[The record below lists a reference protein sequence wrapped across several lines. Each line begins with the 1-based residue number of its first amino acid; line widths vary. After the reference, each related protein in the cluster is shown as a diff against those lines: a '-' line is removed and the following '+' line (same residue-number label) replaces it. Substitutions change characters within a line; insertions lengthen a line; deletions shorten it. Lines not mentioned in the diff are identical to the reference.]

1 MQIQRDPS
9 QVIWNVPNVL
19 SMARLLLSILLFV
32 AIPFQAYQSAL
43 VLFCVA
49 AGTDWLDGWWA
60 RRYQQITQLGR
71 ILDPFCDKILICG
84 AFVLLAESMSQ
95 VLPWYQ
101 RITGWMAVIVVGREL
116 LITGLRSFIES
127 AGSDFSAKMSGKLK
141 MVFQCAAVIL
151 SLIVL
156 QRPSLQVGSRAMEIT
171 IQPWD
176 AWMIAMVVMIW
187 VSVLSTVHSGWLYVQ
202 LAARLMRNTP
212 RNN

>member
-1 MQIQRDPS
+1 MNGLDESSR
-9 QVIWNVPNVL
+9 VIWNVPNVL
-19 SMARLLLSILLFV
+19 SMGRLFLSMLLFV
-32 AIPFQAYQSAL
+32 AIPCQAYQWAL

-101 RITGWMAVIVVGREL
+101 RITGWMAVVVVGREL

-156 QRPSLQVGSRAMEIT
+156 QRPELQVGTKAIEMVA
-171 IQPWD
+171 QPWD
-176 AWMIAMVVMIW
+176 AWIIAMVVMIW

-202 LAARLMRNTP
+202 LATRLLRQSP
-212 RNN
+212 KA

>member
-1 MQIQRDPS
+1 M
-9 QVIWNVPNVL
+9 VIWNVPNVL
-19 SMARLLLSILLFV
+19 SMIRLLLSLLLF
-32 AIPFQAYQSAL
+32 ALIPMQAYFWAL
-43 VLFCVA
+43 VLFCLA

-60 RRYQQITQLGR
+60 RRYQQVTQLGR

-84 AFVLLAESMSQ
+84 TFVLLAESMSQ

-151 SLIVL
+151 SLVIL
-156 QRPSLQVGSRAMEIT
+156 QRADLQVTSSART
-171 IQPWD
+171 IVPQAWD
-176 AWMIAMVVMIW
+176 GWMIALVVMTW
-187 VSVLSTVHSGWLYVQ
+187 VAVLSTVHSGWLYVQ
-202 LAARLMRNTP
+202 LAAKILYRGSQKS
-212 RNN
+212 